1 MALACGL
8 LCVTA
13 AARASSAQVFGDPAV
28 SHLAPQRTYHV
39 LDYKLSLHFDQ
50 AKGEVAGSEDV
61 LLQPLQAAFRGFA
74 LDSSELTIERV
85 TLEAANGRSAPL
97 TFKVGNR
104 HLRITLDRAYGRGQ
118 TLRVRIRYHGFP
130 RAGLYFVTPNRHY
143 PHWPTEIWSQ
153 GEPQFNQIGR
163 AHV

>member
-1 MALACGL
+1 MNRLSGSSARAVRGEMPAPSAKPAPRTGDARFGMALACSL

-50 AKGEVAGSEDV
+50 
-61 LLQPLQAAFRGFA
+61 
-74 LDSSELTIERV
+74 
-85 TLEAANGRSAPL
+85 
-97 TFKVGNR
+97 
-104 HLRITLDRAYGRGQ
+104 
-118 TLRVRIRYHGFP
+118 
-130 RAGLYFVTPNRHY
+130 
-143 PHWPTEIWSQ
+143 EI
-153 GEPQFNQIGR
+153 GI